1 MASKSLGSGLGVMA
15 LLLATLGGCQYG
27 TEVCVCQRVRGIAS
41 CPLDVTP
48 PPVAAGE
55 SHEIPRPEPS
65 PAPVPAP
72 PADPLSRGDALGQPP
87 ATSEIKTVAY
97 AAAEGPV
104 QTPEAIRDRDVSA
117 KRTAEKPQTLDIPSA
132 IPGSEAPPLR
142 LPPLGP
148 DTRATQRRSE
158 IENLYGELNVVTPV
172 VGPSPA
178 PGNAPLTLAELQ
190 NIAVTH
196 SPLIRQAASDVD
208 AARGAMIQAGAYPNP
223 HFGYQCDNINTG
235 ATAGYQGGNISQT
248 IVTGGKLKLA
258 RAAAEVDVENAEL
271 ALRRAR
277 YDLATQVRSNYLAV
291 LVSLERIKVNNALK
305 EFAERVYRT
314 QISRVTAGQ
323 AAPYEPLQLRVLAA
337 QAETQLIQSNHEYE
351 ASWRR
356 LVATLSCPDMPPT
369 ALAGRLDGPVPQIT
383 YQAALDRI
391 LKTHT
396 DLVTAQNAVVR
407 ARYQLRL
414 AKITPSCPNIDTTT
428 VIEHDFTT
436 PPFGTTVNVQMGIP
450 LPIFDTNR
458 GNIISAEAAMVRA
471 SSEYDRARNSLMT
484 SLADSFARYQTSSTT
499 FLYYRNGI
507 LADQVRAYRG
517 VYQRYQV
524 DPNADFN
531 DVVTSQQTLAATI
544 ATYIQLLGD
553 QWQAVA
559 DIAGLLQIDDFF
571 LMGQGEM

>member
-1 MASKSLGSGLGVMA
+1 MARKSALSRLGATV
-15 LLLATLGGCQYG
+15 LLFATVGGCQYG
-27 TEVCVCQRVRGIAS
+27 TEGCVGQRVRGMAS

-48 PPVAAGE
+48 PPA
-55 SHEIPRPEPS
+55 SNEIHDTPRPEPS

-72 PADPLSRGDALGQPP
+72 PSNPVSRSDGPAERQP
-87 ATSEIKTVAY
+87 ASEIKTAAY
-97 AAAEGPV
+97 TAAEGPA
-104 QTPEAIRDRDVSA
+104 PAPAAGGSADVAA
-117 KRTAEKPQTLDIPSA
+117 KRAAEKPQTLDIPSA

-148 DTRATQRRSE
+148 DTTPADRRSE
-158 IENLYGELNVVTPV
+158 IEKLYGELNVVTPA
-172 VGPSPA
+172 VGPQPV
-178 PGNAPLTLAELQ
+178 PGQAPLTLAELQ

-196 SPLIRQAASDVD
+196 NPLIRQAASDVD

-223 HFGYQCDNINTG
+223 HLAYEADNINTG
-235 ATAGYQGGNISQT
+235 ATNGYQGGNISQT

-258 RAAAEVDVENAEL
+258 QSAAQVDVENAEL

-291 LVSLERIKVNNALK
+291 LVSLERVKVNNGLR

-337 QAETQLIQSNHEYE
+337 QAQTQLIQSNHEYE
-351 ASWRR
+351 AAWRR
-356 LVATLSCPDMPPT
+356 LAATLNCPGMPPA
-369 ALAGRLDGPVPQIT
+369 ALAGQLDGPVPQIA
-383 YQAALDRI
+383 YEAAVDRI

-396 DLVTAQNAVVR
+396 DLVTAQNALVR

-414 AKITPSCPNIDTTT
+414 ARLTTNCPNIDTTT
-428 VIEHDFTT
+428 VIQHDFTT
-436 PPFGTTVNVQMGIP
+436 APFGTTVNVQMGIP
-450 LPIFDTNR
+450 LPIFDNNR
-458 GNIISAEAAMVRA
+458 GNIIAAEAALVRA
-471 SSEYDRARNSLMT
+471 GSEYDRARNSLLS
-484 SLADSFARYQTSSTT
+484 SLADTFARYQTSSTS

-517 VYQRYQV
+517 MYQRYQV

-531 DVVTSQQTLAATI
+531 DVVTAQQTLATTI
-544 ATYIQLLGD
+544 ASYIQLLGD

-559 DIAGLLQIDDFF
+559 DLAGLLQIDDFF
-571 LMGQGEM
+571 SMGPM

>member
-1 MASKSLGSGLGVMA
+1 MGWKSVASWLGIAV
-15 LLLATLGGCQYG
+15 LLLNPIGGCQSG
-27 TEVCVCQRVRGIAS
+27 GDVCVGQRVRGIAS

-48 PPVAAGE
+48 APGAGGDTREAPPSESVPAPIPAPAANPASSSDGARQEQPSAKIETVAYREGQSSTPASAATPEVPVRRAGE
-55 SHEIPRPEPS
+55 KPKTLEIPRE
-65 PAPVPAP
+65 
-72 PADPLSRGDALGQPP
+72 
-87 ATSEIKTVAY
+87 
-97 AAAEGPV
+97 
-104 QTPEAIRDRDVSA
+104 
-117 KRTAEKPQTLDIPSA
+117 
-132 IPGSEAPPLR
+132 IPGAEAPPLR
-142 LPPLGP
+142 LPPLSAETTP
-148 DTRATQRRSE
+148 AQRQSE
-158 IENLYGELNVVTPV
+158 IEKLYHELSVVTPA
-172 VGPSPA
+172 VGPQPV
-178 PGNAPLTLAELQ
+178 PGTAPLNLEQLQ
-190 NIAVTH
+190 YLAVTH
-196 SPLIRQAASDVD
+196 SPLIRQAASDVE
-208 AARGAMIQAGAYPNP
+208 AARGAMLQAGAYPNP
-223 HFGYQCDNINTG
+223 HVGYQCDNVNTG
-235 ATAGYQGGNISQT
+235 ATAGYQGGNVSQT

-258 RAAAEVDVENAEL
+258 RAAAGVDVENAQL

-337 QAETQLIQSNHEYE
+337 QAQTQLIQSNHEYE
-351 ASWRR
+351 AAWRR
-356 LVATLSCPDMPPT
+356 LAATLNAPDMPPT
-369 ALAGRLDGPVPQIT
+369 ALAGRLDGPVPQIA
-383 YQAALDRI
+383 YQAALDCI

-407 ARYQLRL
+407 ARYQLQL
-414 AKITPSCPNIDTTT
+414 ARITPTCPNIDTTT

-436 PPFGTTVNVQMGIP
+436 PPYGTTVNVQMGFP

-471 SSEYDRARNSLMT
+471 SSEYERARNSLMT
-484 SLADSFARYQTSSTT
+484 SLADTFARYQTTSTT
-499 FLYYRNGI
+499 FAYYHHGI

-559 DIAGLLQIDDFF
+559 DMAGLLQIDDFF
-571 LMGQGEM
+571 SMGQP